1 MWKGWLIEESLG
13 NKNIL
18 PSLRI
23 VIADQLNIQVLHKL
37 VTYSEPSYNIR
48 ILYLVHYKSAIEE
61 NKEGDKLE
69 TWHLH
74 TIEVDD
80 NDIEKVAKKLEKLI
94 KFGYYVHFTNY
105 KKLLIIFKD
114 RSFRIRLDKVLK
126 EKEFGAVEFKA
137 TKKDLKIWQSA
148 FDYGIKKGK
157 VDPRYIIK
165 VV

>member
-1 MWKGWLIEESLG
+1 MWKGWLIEESLES
-13 NKNIL
+13 KNIL
-18 PSLRI
+18 STLRI
-23 VIADQLNIQVLHKL
+23 V
-37 VTYSEPSYNIR
+37 
-48 ILYLVHYKSAIEE
+48 KSVIEE
-61 NKEGDKLE
+61 NEEGDNLE
-69 TWHLH
+69 RWHLH

-126 EKEFGAVEFKA
+126 EKETGAVEFKA
-137 TKKDLKIWQSA
+137 TLKDLTIWQSA
-148 FDYGIKKGK
+148 FNYGTKKGK

-165 VV
+165 VI